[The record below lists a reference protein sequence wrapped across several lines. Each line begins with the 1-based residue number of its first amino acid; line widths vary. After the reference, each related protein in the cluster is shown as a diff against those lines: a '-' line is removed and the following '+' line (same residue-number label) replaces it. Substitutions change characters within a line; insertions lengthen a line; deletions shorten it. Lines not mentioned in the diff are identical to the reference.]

1 MEKNENTGVLTFT
14 LLGKGPEYEAI
25 CKGEGDRNR
34 LIARPTGDE
43 RLYDPAGSSE
53 GVEILRFSS
62 IRISNVFGHVL
73 QKIQKTT
80 PNKDVDVELS
90 GEVAEKVLSYYA
102 RNPDK
107 KYKLVLASEKGL
119 F

>member
-1 MEKNENTGVLTFT
+1 MERSGYTKALTFT
-14 LLGKGPEYEAI
+14 LQGEGPEYEAV
-25 CKGEGDRNR
+25 CKGEGDRSR
-34 LIARPTGDE
+34 LIARPTGGE
-43 RLYDPAGSSE
+43 RLYDPSGSSE
-53 GVEILRFSS
+53 GVEILSFSS

-80 PNKDVDVELS
+80 PNKDVDIELP
-90 GEVAEKVLSYYA
+90 GEIAEKILSYRE

-107 KYKLVLASEKGL
+107 KYRMILVSQEGL